1 MESSDFYLIVIPLS
15 CVIVT
20 LITLVYY
27 YAHREEIS
35 KRKSAKLIQGFLE
48 KRVKQQQEI
57 RTELGNLDQLFND
70 GSITEGTH
78 QRLQNVLLMTQER
91 QRFEAIIALG
101 EKNKIFKK
109 EPAFPLKALE
119 TEDNKELP
127 AAQKPDVNQE
137 LAEAKAKKKTRAKT
151 KLPKRKQSRK
161 AQTGKPRQNRTK
173 KELTM
178 GVMASD
184 NNPENALKENLS
196 VDPS

>member
-78 QRLQNVLLMTQER
+78 QRLQNVLMMTQEK

-109 EPAFPLKALE
+109 EPVFPIKALDA
-119 TEDNKELP
+119 EDDEDMP
-127 AAQKPDVNQE
+127 APQTPCINQE
-137 LAEAKAKKKTRAKT
+137 QGEAKVKKKHRAKAIA
-151 KLPKRKQSRK
+151 PKKPRSRK
-161 AQTGKPRQNRTK
+161 TQTGKPSQNRTK

-178 GVMASD
+178 GIMAGD
-184 NNPENALKENLS
+184 NNPENALEESLS
-196 VDPS
+196 VAPT